1 MRVTGE
7 WLTRSET
14 QAVCRALTDAGYR
27 ALFVGGCV
35 RNALLGQ
42 PVADV
47 DLSTDALPE
56 IVSDLAEKAGLKPV
70 PTGIA
75 HGTITVVSGG
85 IPHEVTTFRHDVETF
100 GRHARVAFAKT
111 VEDDAARRDFTMN
124 ALYATPEGKVVDPLG
139 GLADLEAR
147 RVRFVGEPAE
157 RIAEDYLR
165 ILRFFRFHAWY
176 GDPDRGLDA
185 EGLAACAASAAGL
198 DALSKERIGHEMRR
212 LLAAPDPAP
221 SVAAMAQAG
230 ILAHILPGADP
241 RALPV
246 LVHLESDMPPDWIR
260 RLAAIG
266 GEDPA
271 EHLRLSRAE
280 TVRLSRI
287 RDTAL
292 AETLPAI
299 IGYRLGEH
307 DGTDALLLRAA
318 LLGQALPPSWPEEIA
333 RGAAARFPV
342 KAADLMPGL
351 TGSALGARLSELES
365 RWIGSDFRLSRSEL
379 LR

>member
-1 MRVTGE
+1 MRITGD
-7 WLTRSET
+7 WLERPET

-47 DLSTDALPE
+47 DLSTDAHPE
-56 IVSDLAEKAGLKPV
+56 TVSTLAQKAGLKPV

-147 RVRFVGEPAE
+147 LVRFVGDPSE

-165 ILRFFRFHAWY
+165 ILRFFRFHALY
-176 GDPDRGLDA
+176 GDPARGLDA
-185 EGLAACAASAAGL
+185 DGLSACAAGAGGL
-198 DALSKERIGHEMRR
+198 EALSKERIGHEMRR
-212 LLAAPDPAP
+212 LLAAPDPSP

-230 ILAHILPGADP
+230 ILGLILPGADP
-241 RALPV
+241 RSLPV
-246 LVHLESDMPPDWIR
+246 LVHLEGDMPADWIR
-260 RLAAIG
+260 RLACLG
-266 GEDPA
+266 GEDPS

-280 TVRLSRI
+280 TERLGRI
-287 RDTAL
+287 RAAAL
-292 AETLPAI
+292 AEAVPAVV
-299 IGYRLGEH
+299 GYRLGSTE
-307 DGTDALLLRAA
+307 GADAVLLHAA
-318 LLGQALPPSWPEEIA
+318 FLSQDLPANWRGEIA

-342 KAADLMPGL
+342 KAADLMPELAGP
-351 TGSALGARLSELES
+351 ALGARLSELEA
-365 RWIGSDFRLSRSEL
+365 RWIGSDFRLSRADL
-379 LR
+379 LG

>member
-1 MRVTGE
+1 MRITGD
-7 WLTRSET
+7 WLTRPET
-14 QAVCRALTDAGYR
+14 QAVCRVLTEAGYR

-35 RNALLGQ
+35 RNALLGE

-56 IVSDLAEKAGLKPV
+56 TVSDLAEKAGLKPV

-75 HGTITVVSGG
+75 HGTITVVSAG

-139 GLADLEAR
+139 GLTDLEAR

-176 GDPDRGLDA
+176 GDPVRGLDA
-185 EGLAACAASAAGL
+185 DGLAACAAGAEGL

-212 LLAAPDPAP
+212 LLAARDPAP

-230 ILAHILPGADP
+230 VLGHILPGADP

-246 LVHLESDMPPDWIR
+246 LVHLEGGMDADWIR
-260 RLAAIG
+260 RLASIG

-271 EHLRLSRAE
+271 DRLRLSRAE
-280 TVRLSRI
+280 AERLDQI
-287 RDTAL
+287 RGA
-292 AETLPAI
+292 AVSEAIPAVV
-299 IGYRLGEH
+299 GYRLGAG
-307 DGTDALLLRAA
+307 DGTDAVLVRAA
-318 LLGQALPPSWPEEIA
+318 LLGQPLPPNWKAEVA

-342 KAADLMPGL
+342 KAADLMPALAGP
-351 TGSALGARLSELES
+351 ALGARL
-365 RWIGSDFRLSRSEL
+365 
-379 LR
+379 